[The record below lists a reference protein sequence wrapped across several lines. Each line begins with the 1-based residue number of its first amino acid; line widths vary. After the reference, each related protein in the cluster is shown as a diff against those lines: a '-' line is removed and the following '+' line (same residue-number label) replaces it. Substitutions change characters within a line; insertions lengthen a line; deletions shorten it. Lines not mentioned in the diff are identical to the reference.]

1 MSTQATAGV
10 PPEAPDAVLVNGQV
24 LHAGETH
31 HAAISVLERGLHYG
45 DGLFETIACQRG
57 RPRLL
62 DFHLER
68 LALGCERLRIA
79 FNPFSELKREIEG
92 LAGGQS
98 STLLKVIVTRGPAT
112 ARGYGA
118 RGDEHATRITLR
130 FPWPQEDSRCIEDGV
145 AVRVAELKLGENPL
159 LAGLKHLNRLEQV
172 LARGEWRDP
181 QIFDALLFSS
191 SGLLVSGTMCNV
203 FIVQEKRLLTPR
215 LDLCGVAGVMRR
227 AVLRAAAGSGI
238 AAAETALGHAELDAA
253 DEIFLTN
260 ARIGVWPV
268 RAVGARTL
276 VPGPMT
282 RRVQKLI
289 ESLLEGPADA

>member
-1 MSTQATAGV
+1 
-10 PPEAPDAVLVNGQV
+10 
-24 LHAGETH
+24 
-31 HAAISVLERGLHYG
+31 VLERGLHYG
-45 DGLFETIACQRG
+45 DGLFETIACRHG

-68 LALGCERLRIA
+68 LALGCARLRIA
-79 FNPFSELKREIEG
+79 FNPFGELRREVEN
-92 LAGGQS
+92 LAAGQAS
-98 STLLKVIVTRGPAT
+98 ALLKVIVTRGSAT

-145 AVRVAELKLGENPL
+145 AVRIAELRLGENPL

-172 LARGEWRDP
+172 LARGEWRDA

-203 FIVQEKRLLTPR
+203 FIVNEKRLLTPR

-227 AVLRAAAGSGI
+227 AVLHAAAASGI
-238 AAAETALGHAELDAA
+238 ATAEAALGHAELDAA
-253 DEIFLTN
+253 EEIFLTN

-276 VPGPMT
+276 VPGAMT
-282 RRVQKLI
+282 RRVQKLVH
-289 ESLLEGPADA
+289 SLLEGPGDA